1 MIDGVQTT
9 TTTPSAPAP
18 AAPAP
23 APPAAPA
30 APAPAPSGGFP
41 FPGSV
46 SGPLQDIG
54 SQFAAWDAAQSAEPA
69 VPGAVPDVPP
79 PAIEPPLGKEPV
91 TDIPIEAPPDA
102 PISLE
107 TETNLDRIREFAKG
121 WKTDAEMAKPVMEVL
136 EQYGSL
142 DLVKNGAEMR
152 RTWLASDVPSALTY
166 NQLYESNPEKFAALL
181 TDASEYAGDFL
192 ADKMFGMD
200 KATVAKAI
208 EGYERAKAWSAE
220 RQALGE
226 EAIFDDQV
234 FDPDAPPDP
243 RDARIKELEAVAKQF
258 TTEKERTAAQELERL
273 ALVRQQNLYS
283 TLDSEMESAFAGMDW
298 GEFDEF
304 KGDLMERAR
313 AEMRQHPELEK
324 AFQTAKYHARTG
336 NESAVKE
343 LVPILARAL
352 KSSVAAKAAKLS
364 RLVAAE
370 TELAEYRRR
379 EVESEVRIAGNRN
392 GGAPPAPG
400 QQSQERPATP
410 SNLPDLATRSS
421 GNVFDGLMADWKSYS
436 G

>member
-1 MIDGVQTT
+1 MIDGVTKT

-18 AAPAP
+18 ATP
-23 APPAAPA
+23 APA
-30 APAPAPSGGFP
+30 APPATPATPPATTGGFP

-46 SGPLQDIG
+46 AGPLQDIG

-69 VPGAVPDVPP
+69 VPGAIPETPPAVETPAPVETPPAVPP
-79 PAIEPPLGKEPV
+79 VDGGE
-91 TDIPIEAPPDA
+91 T

-121 WKTDAEMAKPVMEVL
+121 WKADAETAKPVMEVM

-152 RTWLASDVPSALTY
+152 RAWLASDVPSALTY

-208 EGYERAKAWSAE
+208 EGYQRAKAWSAE

-226 EAIFDDQV
+226 EAIFEDQV

-243 RDARIKELEAVAKQF
+243 RDVRIKELEALTQKF
-258 TTEKERTAAQELERL
+258 TSAQEQAEQSAQVEAAKTRERSL
-273 ALVRQQNLYS
+273 FS

-298 GEFDEF
+298 GEFEEF

-324 AFQTAKYHARTG
+324 AFQTAKYHARNG
-336 NESAVKE
+336 NESAVRE

-370 TELAEYRRR
+370 TQLAEYRRR

-400 QQSQERPATP
+400 QQSQERQAPP
-410 SNLPDLATRSS
+410 SNLPDLATRPS
-421 GNVFDGLMADWKSYS
+421 GNVFDGLMDSWKAYS